1 MRVYRSHCSLFA
13 LTTQLVTESS
23 LMSATEHHGF
33 GASLEQLPWRQLA
46 PGLREKAY
54 ETQTQRF
61 RLVEFAESF
70 QEPDWCDKGH
80 AGYVLSGA
88 IVVNMN
94 GTEVT
99 FGKGDAVNIPA
110 GVLHR
115 HVATIE
121 IATLFLVENVDT

>member
-1 MRVYRSHCSLFA
+1 
-13 LTTQLVTESS
+13 
-23 LMSATEHHGF
+23 MSGNDHRGF
-33 GASLEQLPWRQLA
+33 GISLEQLPWRDLA

-54 ETQTQRF
+54 ETEARRF
-61 RLVEFAESF
+61 RLAEFSESF
-70 QEPDWCDKGH
+70 QEPDWCEKGH

-94 GTEVT
+94 GTEVR

-110 GVLHR
+110 GLRHK

-121 IATLFLVENVDT
+121 TATLFLVESIDV